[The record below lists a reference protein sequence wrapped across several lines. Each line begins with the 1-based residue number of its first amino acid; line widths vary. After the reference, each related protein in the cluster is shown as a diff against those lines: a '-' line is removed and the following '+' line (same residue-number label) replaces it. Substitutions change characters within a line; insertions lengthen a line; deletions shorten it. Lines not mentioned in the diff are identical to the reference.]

1 MNLSKEDKA
10 MMRKAER
17 ISNNPK
23 RPVLDRNAQL
33 ELFAQSRLY
42 LYLVAPANAYDDEE
56 LETLRKHQTKRIEQF
71 VHLLHETLVNE
82 RGRCLITVHSCE

>member
-1 MNLSKEDKA
+1 MNLSKEDKE
-10 MMRKAER
+10 MLRKAER
-17 ISNNPK
+17 IAKNPK
-23 RPVLDRNAQL
+23 KPVLDRNAQL